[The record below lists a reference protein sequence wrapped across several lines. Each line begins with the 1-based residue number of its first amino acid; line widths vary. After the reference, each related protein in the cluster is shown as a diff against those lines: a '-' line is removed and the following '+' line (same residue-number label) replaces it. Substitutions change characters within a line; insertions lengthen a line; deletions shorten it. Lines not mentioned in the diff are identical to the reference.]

1 MPALAQLDPHEA
13 IPELLVR
20 INDWVPQVR
29 YAAKKALRSLMTD
42 ENAPAFI
49 GYLPE
54 IAHLGRQQRDDH
66 AILIEEVHAYLLQP
80 HHTQHL
86 IRAVSAAQPRVARI
100 ASRLCMEHALLPEQA
115 LLTACL
121 ASADMLTRMSV
132 MPLLYQGSIQDR
144 LPLLAVAL
152 ANSCMQLRR
161 AAFVVYC
168 REQHAAST
176 AIAQSLLFDRSAA
189 LRELAMGVLAKRG
202 ISVPDLLQPV
212 LEQPSATPEDLRH
225 AIWGLAQLKQHA
237 VVPRLGE
244 FLQHAHASVRR
255 ATILALA
262 RLDAA
267 KAGAYLLDGLRDASP
282 AVHNACVS
290 QLIRSSIAMSLE
302 DLLLLLQ
309 AEPIHLHQA
318 ALRLAQTTD
327 KWDGLILLL
336 EAIRLKPEGI
346 SQRALSEELARWN
359 DAFNRSQSQLAMQQL
374 YRIRK
379 ALEQCGDKIS
389 REQRQL
395 IEFSLPGL
403 QR

>member
-1 MPALAQLDPHEA
+1 
-13 IPELLVR
+13 
-20 INDWVPQVR
+20 
-29 YAAKKALRSLMTD
+29 
-42 ENAPAFI
+42 
-49 GYLPE
+49 
-54 IAHLGRQQRDDH
+54 
-66 AILIEEVHAYLLQP
+66 
-80 HHTQHL
+80 
-86 IRAVSAAQPRVARI
+86 
-100 ASRLCMEHALLPEQA
+100 MEHALLPEQA
-115 LLTACL
+115 LLSACL
-121 ASADMLTRMSV
+121 ASADMLTRMSIT
-132 MPLLYQGSIQDR
+132 PLLYQGSIQDR
-144 LPLLAVAL
+144 LPLLAMAL
-152 ANSCMQLRR
+152 ANSCMPLRR

-168 REQHAAST
+168 REQPAAST

-189 LRELAMGVLAKRG
+189 LRELAMDVLAKRG

-212 LEQPSATPEDLRH
+212 LEQPAATPEHLRH
-225 AIWGLAQLKQHA
+225 AIWGLALLKQRT
-237 VVPRLGE
+237 VLPRLGE

-346 SQRALSEELARWN
+346 SQRALSEELTRWN

>member
-1 MPALAQLDPHEA
+1 MQALAQLDPHEA

-20 INDWVPQVR
+20 TNDWVPQVR
-29 YAAKKALRSLMTD
+29 YAAKKTLRSLMTD
-42 ENAPAFI
+42 ENAAAFI
-49 GYLPE
+49 DYLPE

-66 AILIEEVHAYLLQP
+66 AILIEEVHAYLLRP
-80 HHTQHL
+80 HNTQHL
-86 IRAVSAAQPRVARI
+86 IRAVSTAQPRVARI

-115 LLTACL
+115 LLSACL
-121 ASADMLTRMSV
+121 ASADMLTRMSI

-144 LPLLAVAL
+144 LPLLAMAV

-212 LEQPSATPEDLRH
+212 LEQPSATPEHLRH

-237 VVPRLGE
+237 VFPRLGE
-244 FLQHAHASVRR
+244 FRQHAHASVRR

-267 KAGAYLLDGLRDASP
+267 KAGAHLLDGLKDASP
-282 AVHNACVS
+282 AVHMACVS
-290 QLIRSSIAMSLE
+290 QLIRSSMVISLE
-302 DLLLLLQ
+302 DLLPLLR
-309 AEPIHLHQA
+309 AETA
-318 ALRLAQTTD
+318 E

-336 EAIRLKPEGI
+336 EALRLQPEGI
-346 SQRALSEELARWN
+346 SQRALGEALTMWN
-359 DAFNRSQSQLAMQQL
+359 DAFNRSQSQPATQQL

-379 ALEQCGDKIS
+379 ALEQCGGKIS